1 MNFISILNKTIFKSL
16 QVRIIFIII
25 VFMLLPVLY
34 FLNYNFSYSEK
45 MLQEKTSNLILD
57 NLQQVGNQI
66 ENTCLDII
74 KISNVISADNTI
86 LSELTLSSIE
96 SVDQHRGIQKNY
108 YELSSQEKIKMIK
121 IESQLDYLK
130 TGIFFN
136 YDADVML
143 IDSTGMIY
151 SAMDREEEFKFKTEY
166 MKEYYGQ
173 EWYQNLVKDNKN
185 TIWLAPFSYNLNG
198 VNENNRYISAVRVI
212 KGGYSQKILGII
224 MVNVNESY
232 FNKILKNHVSGIVA
246 LINEDKK
253 IIFSTEY
260 GETIEKINFEDI
272 FNRASGQKGYLFLN
286 IDKTR
291 FVINYYSLNRVGWN
305 LVSIIPY
312 KDAIKEI
319 DGLKKRIFSLNIFV
333 SLFLFAVAV
342 VFIIL
347 ITNPLNKLVERIK
360 TMKIG
365 EHHIEWHEEN
375 FSDDVSGIV
384 RSFDY
389 MFEKIEELVNVVI
402 EEKRRENEL
411 KYEALQAQITPH
423 FLFNTLNTIKWSAI
437 MSGAGNVAK
446 MISALGRLLEVS
458 MSKGEEEV
466 AFNEEIELI
475 ESYVFIQNVRYNDKY
490 LLNIDVAES
499 IYSLKV
505 PKLILQPLVENA
517 IIHGLKNI
525 EGKGIITIR
534 AIENDGC
541 LKVSVADNGEG
552 ISENK
557 IQKILKNSNGERK
570 QRFSGIGLANIN
582 ERLKLRYGQG
592 YGISISSKIGYGTTV
607 DLVLPIVV

>member
-1 MNFISILNKTIFKSL
+1 MSNPDVRGRTEILKVHARNK
-16 QVRIIFIII
+16 
-25 VFMLLPVLY
+25 
-34 FLNYNFSYSEK
+34 
-45 MLQEKTSNLILD
+45 
-57 NLQQVGNQI
+57 
-66 ENTCLDII
+66 
-74 KISNVISADNTI
+74 KIS
-86 LSELTLSSIE
+86 
-96 SVDQHRGIQKNY
+96 
-108 YELSSQEKIKMIK
+108 
-121 IESQLDYLK
+121 
-130 TGIFFN
+130 
-136 YDADVML
+136 
-143 IDSTGMIY
+143 
-151 SAMDREEEFKFKTEY
+151 
-166 MKEYYGQ
+166 
-173 EWYQNLVKDNKN
+173 
-185 TIWLAPFSYNLNG
+185 P
-198 VNENNRYISAVRVI
+198 
-212 KGGYSQKILGII
+212 
-224 MVNVNESY
+224 
-232 FNKILKNHVSGIVA
+232 
-246 LINEDKK
+246 
-253 IIFSTEY
+253 
-260 GETIEKINFEDI
+260 KINFEDI